1 MYKWQV
7 EDLKFQ
13 IGKIIQVYRLRR
25 ELSQFQLGL
34 ELNISK
40 DHIGRIERGL
50 TNPTIENIVK
60 LSNFL
65 DINILF
71 LFTKL
76 DVKELQKIELEI
88 DCLQKEFK
96 NKNKRKS

>member
-13 IGKIIQVYRLRR
+13 IGKLIQVYRLRR

-40 DHIGRIERGL
+40 DHVGRIERGL

-65 DINILF
+65 DIDILS

-76 DVKELQKIELEI
+76 NAKELQKIEFEI

>member
-7 EDLKFQ
+7 ENLKFQ
-13 IGKIIQVYRLRR
+13 IGKLIQVYRLRR

-40 DHIGRIERGL
+40 DHVGRIERGL

-60 LSNFL
+60 LCNFL

-71 LFTKL
+71 LFTKM
-76 DVKELQKIELEI
+76 DIKELKKIEEEI
-88 DCLQKEFK
+88 DYLQKEFK
-96 NKNKRKS
+96 NKNKKKS

>member
-13 IGKIIQVYRLRR
+13 IGKLIQVYRLRR

-40 DHIGRIERGL
+40 DHVGRIERGL

-65 DINILF
+65 DIDILS

-76 DVKELQKIELEI
+76 NAKELQKIEFEI
-88 DCLQKEFK
+88 DYLQKEFK

>member
-13 IGKIIQVYRLRR
+13 IGKLIQVYRLRK

-40 DHIGRIERGL
+40 DHVGRIERGL

-65 DINILF
+65 DIDILI

-76 DVKELQKIELEI
+76 DAKEIQKIELEI

>member
-1 MYKWQV
+1 M
-7 EDLKFQ
+7 
-13 IGKIIQVYRLRR
+13 
-25 ELSQFQLGL
+25 
-34 ELNISK
+34 
-40 DHIGRIERGL
+40 

-65 DINILF
+65 GIDILF

-76 DVKELQKIELEI
+76 DAKELQKIELEI

>member
-13 IGKIIQVYRLRR
+13 IGKLIQVYRLRR

-40 DHIGRIERGL
+40 DHVGRIERGL

-65 DINILF
+65 DIDLLS

-76 DVKELQKIELEI
+76 NAKELQKIEFEI
-88 DCLQKEFK
+88 DYLQKEFK

>member
-40 DHIGRIERGL
+40 DHVGRIERGL

>member
-1 MYKWQV
+1 MYKWQI

-13 IGKIIQVYRLRR
+13 IGKLIQVHRLRR

-40 DHIGRIERGL
+40 DHVGRIERGL

-65 DINILF
+65 DIDILF

-76 DVKELQKIELEI
+76 DSKELQKIELEI
-88 DCLQKEFK
+88 DGLQKEFK

>member
-13 IGKIIQVYRLRR
+13 IGKLIQVYRLRR

-40 DHIGRIERGL
+40 DHVGRIERGL

-65 DINILF
+65 DIDILF

-76 DVKELQKIELEI
+76 DAKEIQKIELEI

>member
-13 IGKIIQVYRLRR
+13 IGKLIQVYRLRR

-40 DHIGRIERGL
+40 DHVGRIERGL
-50 TNPTIENIVK
+50 TNPTIENILK

-65 DINILF
+65 DIDILF

-76 DVKELQKIELEI
+76 DAKEIQKIELEI

>member
-7 EDLKFQ
+7 ENLKFQ
-13 IGKIIQVYRLRR
+13 IGKLIQVYRLRK

-40 DHIGRIERGL
+40 DHVGRIERGL

-60 LSNFL
+60 LCNFL

-76 DVKELQKIELEI
+76 DITELKKIELEI
-88 DCLQKEFK
+88 DHLQKEFK